1 MRRHGLFAQ
10 TVGELARDAFGHAPR
25 VDEHERRAVLRNE
38 FGEARVNFRPGFL
51 RHHRFKRRT
60 RNFEAQIAPALMAC
74 VDDRDFRGGPAVR
87 SGAGEEIGDGAN
99 WILRGGEADALQ
111 AVAAESREPLER
123 EREMGAALVRRDGV
137 DLVDDHRPGGLQHR
151 APGLRAEQDVE
162 RFRRRH
168 QDVRRPAAH
177 PVAFGGG
184 RVACPDPGPD
194 LDIGEP
200 ALSELIADAGERGF
214 EVAMDVV
221 RQRLQRRHVDDLRR
235 VGEWAFESLSH
246 EIVDRRHERRE
257 RLARSR
263 RRGDEGVAAGLDR
276 RPRFGLR
283 GGRRGESLGE
293 PVRDRRVEQRSYG
306 RRRSRR
312 GLKPARGR
320 SRGCG
325 RSEVGVQAARFPRG
339 RAGMASGAPI

>member
-1 MRRHGLFAQ
+1 MRC
-10 TVGELARDAFGHAPR
+10 
-25 VDEHERRAVLRNE
+25 RRS
-38 FGEARVNFRPGFL
+38 P
-51 RHHRFKRRT
+51 HRR
-60 RNFEAQIAPALMAC
+60 
-74 VDDRDFRGGPAVR
+74 
-87 SGAGEEIGDGAN
+87 
-99 WILRGGEADALQ
+99 
-111 AVAAESREPLER
+111 REPLER

-137 DLVDDHRPGGLQHR
+137 DLVDDHRARGLEHR

-177 PVAFGGG
+177 AVALGGG
-184 RVACPDPGPD
+184 RVACPDPGAD
-194 LDIGEP
+194 FDIGEP
-200 ALSELIADAGERGF
+200 ALPELLPDARERRF

-221 RQRLQRRHVDDLRR
+221 RQRFQRRHVDDLRR
-235 VGEWAFESLSH
+235 VGERRLETLPH
-246 EIVDRRHERRE
+246 EIVDRGHKGRE

-283 GGRRGESLGE
+283 GSRRGEIFGE

-306 RRRSRR
+306 RRQSRG
-312 GLKPARGR
+312 GLAPPRGR

-325 RSEVGVQAARFPRG
+325 RSEVGVQAARFPKG
-339 RAGMASGAPI
+339 RAGMASGLLYRAPRRALAPPPALACRTRRLGQGWAPSDNPGKQK

>member
-1 MRRHGLFAQ
+1 M
-10 TVGELARDAFGHAPR
+10 
-25 VDEHERRAVLRNE
+25 
-38 FGEARVNFRPGFL
+38 
-51 RHHRFKRRT
+51 
-60 RNFEAQIAPALMAC
+60 C
-74 VDDRDFRGGPAVR
+74 GG
-87 SGAGEEIGDGAN
+87 
-99 WILRGGEADALQ
+99 
-111 AVAAESREPLER
+111 
-123 EREMGAALVRRDGV
+123 
-137 DLVDDHRPGGLQHR
+137 
-151 APGLRAEQDVE
+151 
-162 RFRRRH
+162 RRRI
-168 QDVRRPAAH
+168 RSRSAAGVS
-177 PVAFGGG
+177 PVLTQ
-184 RVACPDPGPD
+184 VAD

-200 ALSELIADAGERGF
+200 ALSELLADAGERRF

-293 PVRDRRVEQRSYG
+293 PVRDRRMEQRSYG
-306 RRRSRR
+306 RWRSRR

-325 RSEVGVQAARFPRG
+325 RSEVGVQAARFPKG
-339 RAGMASGAPI
+339 RAGMASGLLYRAPRRALAPPPRSLAERGDLGKAGRLR